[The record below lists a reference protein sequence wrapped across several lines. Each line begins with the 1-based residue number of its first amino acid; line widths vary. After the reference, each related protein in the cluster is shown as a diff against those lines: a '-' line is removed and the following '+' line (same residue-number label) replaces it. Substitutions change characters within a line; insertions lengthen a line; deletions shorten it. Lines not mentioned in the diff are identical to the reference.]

1 VSIAIRLNVRRI
13 RRWHLDFQQ
22 ILQARTGENVSF
34 VLEDGP
40 GGMLSVDLLLDL
52 EKVLYFH
59 SGQSPIDIMKP
70 RVVDTALTVSDADLI
85 INLSGNSNQVSDSCL
100 TLTPL
105 FEGASEELALLG
117 ALLQGRSPVVSVQSA
132 PGLQITATAAPALDE
147 ANSVRQRFE
156 LVARHTQR
164 LLLRA
169 VSGPRADVAQ
179 SVGRFSRPGAWDVG
193 SYAVGRVAS
202 EALKRIYQLCL
213 YSPHWRVGWRFVD
226 DDGVWTRH
234 SLEGVPWNS
243 IADPGYRFY
252 ADPFPFNFR
261 GKTFIFVE
269 DFDHHGGK
277 GIISAIPFDDAG
289 QAGPAEPVLS
299 EPWHLSYPYLF
310 EHRGEVWMIP
320 ESSQSRKIS
329 LYRAD
334 PFPSRWVRD
343 CDLIEDI
350 DASDASLVQFE
361 GKWWMFAT
369 VRDELGGRM
378 DSLSLFCAEDL
389 FGPWRPHPANPVLID
404 AAGAR
409 QAGQFH
415 LQDGRLWR
423 PVQDCRDGYGRALGL
438 AEVTRLDEQDY
449 AQVIRTV
456 LRPDRNWPGRRVHT
470 LSRFGRL
477 ECIDGSRNSPR
488 FGANWLRET

>member
-1 VSIAIRLNVRRI
+1 M
-13 RRWHLDFQQ
+13 F
-22 ILQARTGENVSF
+22 F

-40 GGMLSVDLLLDL
+40 SRLPSVDLLLDL
-52 EKVLYFH
+52 EKLVYVHF
-59 SGQSPIDIMKP
+59 GESPIDIINTQS
-70 RVVDTALTVSDADLI
+70 VGFESTIYNAEFI
-85 INLSGNSNQVSDSCL
+85 INLSGNRVSDSCL

-105 FEGASEELALLG
+105 FEGASEEAALLG
-117 ALLQGRSPVVSVQSA
+117 ALIQGRSPVISVQSA
-132 PGLQITATAAPALDE
+132 PGRQITAIAAPALGE
-147 ANSVRQRFE
+147 AHSVRQRFE
-156 LVARHTQR
+156 LVVQHIQR

-169 VSGPRADVAQ
+169 VSAPRADVVQ
-179 SVGRFSRPGAWDVG
+179 GVMGFSRPGARDVAR
-193 SYAVGRVAS
+193 YAVGQIAS
-202 EALKRIYQLCL
+202 AALKRAYQLCM

-226 DDGVWTRH
+226 DGGVWARH
-234 SLEGVPWNS
+234 SLEGAPWHS

-252 ADPFPFNFR
+252 ADPFPINFQ

-269 DFDHHGGK
+269 DFDHRGGK
-277 GIISAIPFDDAG
+277 GVISAIPFGDAG
-289 QAGPAEPVLS
+289 QIGPAEPVLS
-299 EPWHLSYPYLF
+299 EPWHLSYPYLL
-310 EHRGEVWMIP
+310 EHRGELWMIP

-334 PFPSRWVRD
+334 PFPSRWIRD
-343 CDLIEDI
+343 HDLIEDV

-369 VRDELGGRM
+369 VRDELGGLM
-378 DSLSLFCAEDL
+378 DSVSLFCAEDL
-389 FGPWRPHPANPVLID
+389 FGPWRPHLANPVLID

-423 PVQDCRDGYGRALGL
+423 PVQDCRDGYGRVLGL

-449 AQVIRTV
+449 VQAIRTV

-488 FGANWLRET
+488 FGGDWLRET

>member
-1 VSIAIRLNVRRI
+1 
-13 RRWHLDFQQ
+13 
-22 ILQARTGENVSF
+22 
-34 VLEDGP
+34 
-40 GGMLSVDLLLDL
+40 
-52 EKVLYFH
+52 
-59 SGQSPIDIMKP
+59 
-70 RVVDTALTVSDADLI
+70 
-85 INLSGNSNQVSDSCL
+85 
-100 TLTPL
+100 
-105 FEGASEELALLG
+105 
-117 ALLQGRSPVVSVQSA
+117 
-132 PGLQITATAAPALDE
+132 
-147 ANSVRQRFE
+147 
-156 LVARHTQR
+156 
-164 LLLRA
+164 
-169 VSGPRADVAQ
+169 
-179 SVGRFSRPGAWDVG
+179 
-193 SYAVGRVAS
+193 
-202 EALKRIYQLCL
+202 
-213 YSPHWRVGWRFVD
+213 
-226 DDGVWTRH
+226 
-234 SLEGVPWNS
+234 VPWNS

-269 DFDHHGGK
+269 DFDHRGGK
-277 GIISAIPFDDAG
+277 GIISAIPFDDTG

-456 LRPDRNWPGRRVHT
+456 LRPDRNWPGRRLHT

-488 FGANWLRET
+488 LGATWLRET

>member
-1 VSIAIRLNVRRI
+1 VSIAIRLNVHRI
-13 RRWHLDFQQ
+13 RRWHLDFQK
-22 ILQARTGENVSF
+22 ILAASTGENVIF

-40 GGMLSVDLLLDL
+40 VGILSVDLLLDL
-52 EKVLYFH
+52 EKLLYFH
-59 SGQSPIDIMKP
+59 SGQSPIDIINPKLVGSAP
-70 RVVDTALTVSDADLI
+70 SVPDAELI
-85 INLSGNSNQVSDSCL
+85 INLSGNSNQVSESCL
-100 TLTPL
+100 MLTPV
-105 FEGASEELALLG
+105 FEGAAGEGALLG
-117 ALLQGRSPVVSVQSA
+117 ALIQGRSPVISVQSA
-132 PGLQITATAAPALDE
+132 LDQQITATAAPALDE
-147 ANSVRQRFE
+147 AHSVRQRFE
-156 LVARHTQR
+156 LVVRHTQR

-169 VSGPRADVAQ
+169 VARPRADLAQ
-179 SVGRFSRPGAWDVG
+179 SVGGFSRPGAWDVG
-193 SYAVGRVAS
+193 RHVVGRISSA
-202 EALKRIYQLCL
+202 ALKRIYQLCL
-213 YSPHWRVGWRFVD
+213 YSPHWRVGWRLVD
-226 DDGVWTRH
+226 DGGVWARH
-234 SLEGVPWNS
+234 SLEGAPWNN

-252 ADPFPFNFR
+252 ADPFPINFQ

-269 DFDHHGGK
+269 DFDHRDGK
-277 GIISAIPFDDAG
+277 GIVSAIPFGDGG
-289 QAGPAEPVLS
+289 QIGPAEPVLS

-329 LYRAD
+329 LYRGD
-334 PFPSRWVRD
+334 PFPSRWIRE

-361 GKWWMFAT
+361 GKWWIFAT

-378 DSLSLFCAEDL
+378 DSLSLFSAEDL

-438 AEVTRLDEQDY
+438 AEVTRLSEHDY
-449 AQVIRTV
+449 AQIIRTV
-456 LRPDRNWPGRRVHT
+456 LRPDRNWSGRRLHT
-470 LSRFGRL
+470 LTRSGRL

-488 FGANWLRET
+488 FGASWLRQT